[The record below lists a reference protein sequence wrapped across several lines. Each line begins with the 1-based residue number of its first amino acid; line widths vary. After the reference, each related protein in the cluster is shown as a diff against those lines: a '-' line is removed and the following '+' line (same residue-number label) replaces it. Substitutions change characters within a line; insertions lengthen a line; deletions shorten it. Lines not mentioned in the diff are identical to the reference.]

1 MFNNT
6 KGSLKKNIE
15 IVNFF
20 PIGGGGLTPKFSFF
34 LSKDVFILKIGLK
47 VGFFDTRMAYFKF

>member
-1 MFNNT
+1 MEKEIIKSGLKQYILSLQTGHKMFNNT

-20 PIGGGGLTPKFSFF
+20 PIGGGGLTPKF
-34 LSKDVFILKIGLK
+34 
-47 VGFFDTRMAYFKF
+47 